1 MEAFK
6 VYLAAVVTT
15 VVAIAGPFAFTS
27 YVGRNAPRFHLGAAR
42 CGHRVDASNTGRGTT
57 VLKYDITLGEYVIT
71 PQERMEQLVER
82 IKKRLIKIDRLNDI
96 KGVRSGSISADI
108 GVEMALLSDDRAE
121 LRAVQKELGIHV
133 AA

>member
-1 MEAFK
+1 M
-6 VYLAAVVTT
+6 
-15 VVAIAGPFAFTS
+15 
-27 YVGRNAPRFHLGAAR
+27 
-42 CGHRVDASNTGRGTT
+42 DASNSGRGTT

-96 KGVRSGSISADI
+96 KGVRSGSVSADI

-121 LRAVQKELGIHV
+121 LRAVQKELGINV
-133 AA
+133 TA